1 MQIEQLR
8 GAILAKHK
16 SIHAFCASVALPRSL
31 IYQVL
36 AGSYAGASD
45 KQIMRI
51 YAALDGSSLT
61 ERIFA
66 KIKETGCAKCVR
78 GKECARCDALFMEY
92 ARAVTELV

>member
-8 GAILAKHK
+8 RAILAKHK

-31 IYQVL
+31 VYQVL

-51 YAALDGSSLT
+51 YAALEGSSLT

-78 GKECARCDALFMEY
+78 GKKCSRCDALFMEY
-92 ARAVTELV
+92 AVAIREVI